1 MRPLYIAVIGAG
13 PAGLAAGIALKK
25 SGFTVSVF
33 EQAPQS
39 EAVGSGLLLQSNGL
53 RVLDAL
59 GTLPHLIPKLRPCT
73 AMTLE
78 SGGRRIFTIPYAEL
92 PLSHPYCAAVFRRDL
107 LQALLE
113 TARQNDVPLFPGR
126 KCTGVQLPESGR
138 GGACLTFAGANGCET
153 LPFDAVVACDGV
165 HSPLRNAL
173 GLLRGSAPLP
183 CPPWLRVTAPVH
195 TAESTVRELW
205 GRDGRGFGVF
215 PMAGNQTHF
224 FCSAPPRL
232 RWSALLADPAAL
244 QNWINGW
251 EHFGSDIARLVRA
264 VPDWGE
270 AHYGIPAFV
279 QTKAWHKSGVF
290 LVGDAAHAMPPNLGQ
305 GANAALTDALIL
317 ARLLACEAER
327 DTNAPPDWENAGRA
341 YQNLRGSFVRK
352 TQRAARGLGF
362 WAEKTGPVTRFLR
375 DEIVLNSAHIPALR
389 NAITQVTVG
398 RNQPEEAFLTLQDLQ
413 A

>member
-1 MRPLYIAVIGAG
+1 MRPCEIAVVGAG

-25 SGFTVSVF
+25 SGFAVSVF
-33 EQAPQS
+33 EQSPQS
-39 EAVGSGLLLQSNGL
+39 EAAGSGLLLQSNGL

-59 GTLPHLIPKLRPCT
+59 GVLPRLLPKLRPCT

-92 PLSHPYCAAVFRRDL
+92 PLFHPYCAAVFRRDL

-113 TARQNDVPLFPGR
+113 TACQNAVPLFAGR
-126 KCTGVQLPESGR
+126 RCTGAQLPERGSGI
-138 GGACLTFAGANGCET
+138 CLTFAGANGCET

-173 GLLRGSAPLP
+173 GLLRGKAPFS

-195 TAESTVRELW
+195 TAQSTVRELW

-215 PMAGNQTHF
+215 PMGGNQTHF
-224 FCSAPPRL
+224 FCSAPPRAK
-232 RWSALLADPAAL
+232 WNALLQDPAAL

-251 EHFGSDIARLVRA
+251 AHFGPEIARLVRA
-264 VPDWGE
+264 VPDWGA
-270 AHYGIPAFV
+270 AHYGTPAFV
-279 QTKAWHKSGVF
+279 QTNAWHKSGVF

-305 GANAALTDALIL
+305 GANSALTDALVLAHLL
-317 ARLLACEAER
+317 AREAER
-327 DTNAPPDWENAGRA
+327 STKASPDWESVGRA

-362 WAEKTGPVTRFLR
+362 WAEKPGPVTRFLR

-398 RNQPEEAFLTLQDLQ
+398 HNPPEDAFLGL
-413 A
+413 